1 MFIISVRV
9 DKIFFISL
17 FLCSHSFC
25 IYAQESHIIPKLDA
39 EIIFDGKP
47 DEKTWDDAYSL
58 SFISHQPV
66 FGKEPTEKTECS
78 IFFDDRYIYVGAELF
93 YSDISLL
100 SNAGKQRD
108 YFSMKC
114 DWFGI
119 MLDSFND
126 KENGQA
132 FYTNP
137 GGIRF
142 DATIKND
149 ASAGMEDMNISWNTF
164 WDVAVTHDDAGWYV
178 EMRIPVSSLRFQVE
192 EEGVVRMGLMAM
204 RFMPKKNEGVTF
216 PAIDPRHNFATW
228 KASLAVP
235 VEFRG
240 LKPGKPV
247 YLTPYLL
254 GGIRRSHILN
264 EAGTAYEKQISPEY
278 DAGLDFKYG
287 LTNNLTLDLTVNT
300 DFAQVEA
307 DAQQINLTRYS
318 LYFPEKRTFFLEKS
332 DVFDFDLLEGN
343 KLFYSR
349 RIGLYKGSPVPIL
362 GGARMT
368 GRAGKWDIGILDMQT
383 ASYAD
388 LSSENFGVLRTKRSI
403 LNQNSYAGAMLTS
416 RVGTDGSYNMAYGL
430 DAVIRMYGD
439 DYLTL
444 RWAQTFGDDYDNKI
458 FSAEPS
464 RLLARWER
472 RSQSGFS
479 YDFLYTWSGTQYD
492 PGVGF
497 EVKDDYYSVRGILNY
512 GWIPADEKTLLRRH
526 GLSQT
531 MLTIYSSVDHSL
543 ETVMS
548 VTGWNFETRGGL
560 YGSVNFN
567 VSREVVFGM
576 LDFGRATVPQGE
588 YDFIYLSSNL
598 GLGPRFN
605 PGLNM
610 IAEAGQFYDGMKL
623 TLNLSPTWNVGPGL
637 DIDPVYR
644 MDYVNFKSRDQYFT
658 NHILGFRALAMFNTR
673 LSLLNFIQY
682 NTAVNL
688 WLINIRFR
696 YNPREGNDFYIV
708 FNEGLNTSL
717 NREIPALPR
726 SNNCTILL
734 KYTYTFDF

>member
-1 MFIISVRV
+1 MKKILFI
-9 DKIFFISL
+9 L
-17 FLCSHSFC
+17 LLLCRLCFH

-47 DEKTWDDAYSL
+47 DEKAWDDGYAL

-66 FGKEPTEKTECS
+66 FGREPTEKTECS
-78 IFFDDRYIYVGAELF
+78 VFFDDRYIYIGAELL

-100 SNAGKQRD
+100 SNVGKQRD
-108 YFSMKC
+108 YFSQRC

-126 KENGQA
+126 RENA
-132 FYTNP
+132 LVFYTNP
-137 GGIRF
+137 GGLRF
-142 DATIKND
+142 DAALKND
-149 ASAGMEDMNISWNTF
+149 ASAGMEDINLSWNTF
-164 WDVAVTHDDAGWYV
+164 WDVAVVRDDAGWYV

-192 EEGVVRMGLMAM
+192 EGGVVRMGLMAM

-216 PAIDPRHNFATW
+216 PAIDPRHYFATW
-228 KASLAVP
+228 KASLTAP

-240 LKPGKPV
+240 LKPGKPF

-254 GGIRRSHILN
+254 GGLQRNHMLN
-264 EAGTAYEKQISPEY
+264 EAGTEYVTQMSPEY
-278 DAGLDFKYG
+278 DAGIDIKYG

-307 DAQQINLTRYS
+307 DKQQINLTRYS
-318 LYFPEKRTFFLEKS
+318 LYFPEKRPFFLEKS
-332 DVFDFDLLEGN
+332 DVFDFDLMGGN

-349 RIGLYKGSPVPIL
+349 RIGIYEGAPVRIL

-368 GRAGKWDIGILDMQT
+368 GRTGKWDIGILNMQT
-383 ASYAD
+383 AAYED

-416 RVGTDGSYNMAYGL
+416 RLGTGGSYNMAYGL
-430 DAVIRMYGD
+430 DAVIRVYGD

-444 RWAQTFGDDYDNKI
+444 RWAQTFGDANDNTV
-458 FSAEPS
+458 FSADPS

-472 RSQSGFS
+472 RNQSGLS
-479 YDFLYTWSGTQYD
+479 YDFLYTWSGTQFD

-497 EVKDDYYSVRGILNY
+497 EVKDDYYAVRGIVNY
-512 GWIPADEKTLLRRH
+512 GWIPADEKTWLRRH

-543 ETVMS
+543 ETALA
-548 VTGWNFETRGGL
+548 VTGWYFEARGGL
-560 YGSVNFN
+560 NGSVNFN
-567 VSREVVFGM
+567 ASREVVFGM
-576 LDFGRATVPQGE
+576 LDFGRAVVPQGE
-588 YDFIYLSSNL
+588 YDFFYFSSNL
-598 GLGPRFN
+598 GLGSRFN

-610 IAEAGQFYDGMKL
+610 TVEAGQFYDGVKL
-623 TLNLSPTWNVGPGL
+623 TLNLSPTWNVSPAL

-644 MDYVNFKSRDQYFT
+644 VDYVNFESRDQYFT
-658 NHILGFRALAMFNTR
+658 NHILGFRALAMFSTR
-673 LSLLNFIQY
+673 LSLLNYIQY
-682 NTAVNL
+682 NTEVNL
-688 WLINIRFR
+688 WLANLRFR

-708 FNEGLNTSL
+708 FNEGLNTRL
-717 NREIPALPR
+717 NRETPALPR
-726 SNNCTILL
+726 SNNRTLLL
-734 KYTYTFDF
+734 KYTYTFGF